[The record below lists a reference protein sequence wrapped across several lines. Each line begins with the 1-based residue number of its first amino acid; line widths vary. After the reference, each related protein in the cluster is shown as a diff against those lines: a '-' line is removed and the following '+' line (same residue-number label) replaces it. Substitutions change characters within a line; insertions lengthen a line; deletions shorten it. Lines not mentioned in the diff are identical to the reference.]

1 MKRILSAA
9 FCVLICL
16 CLVSCTKKT
25 GVSEENINPENA
37 ASEDNKAPDESGS
50 EDKTEA
56 GASDMFSDI
65 DVESLPSE
73 EEGEKSVDESFS
85 KLSDTV
91 TGIHEDDNF
100 KMVLTFYFKDGKAV
114 NGHVEST
121 YKNIAQAK
129 SVYDSYVK
137 NTDYYANVRREGGTI
152 TYTHT
157 EKSFEAYKDMTKDEV
172 KKSLE
177 ESGFD
182 IKEE

>member
-25 GVSEENINPENA
+25 GVSEENVNPENA
-37 ASEDNKAPDESGS
+37 VSEDNKALDESGE

-65 DVESLPSE
+65 DVESLPSK
-73 EEGEKSVDESFS
+73 EEGKKSVDESFS

>member
-9 FCVLICL
+9 FCIFICSFF
-16 CLVSCTKKT
+16 VSCTGKT
-25 GVSEENINPENA
+25 DVSEENGAYGENA
-37 ASEDNKAPDESGS
+37 ESGG

-56 GASDMFSDI
+56 GNSYMFSDI
-65 DVESLPSE
+65 DIESLPSK
-73 EEGEKSVDESFS
+73 EEGKKTVDESFAS
-85 KLSDTV
+85 LSDTV

-114 NGHVEST
+114 NGHVETT

-137 NTDYYANVRREGGTI
+137 NTEYYANVCREGGTI

-157 EKSFEAYKDMTKDEV
+157 MKSFEAYKGKTKDEV